1 MNEDD
6 RIMIMSNALH
16 FADISNQTKK
26 WDVCFKWTEYLY
38 EEFWNQGDKEREL
51 GLPLGFLMDR
61 YKTNISCS
69 QVSFI
74 DSFVKP
80 SFETLYILLP
90 KLEQNLKFLDD
101 NRQNWLNLKDY
112 YDNELK
118 KQERNLINN

>member
-1 MNEDD
+1 
-6 RIMIMSNALH
+6 MILSNALH

-51 GLPLGFLMDR
+51 DLPLGFLMDR
-61 YKTNISCS
+61 YKVNISSS

-74 DSFVKP
+74 DTFVKP

-90 KLEQNLKFLDD
+90 KLEQNIKFLDD
-101 NRQNWLNLKDY
+101 NRQNWVNLKDY

-118 KQERNLINN
+118 KLDKTFIKN

>member
-1 MNEDD
+1 MTEDD
-6 RIMIMSNALH
+6 KIMILSNALH

-61 YKTNISCS
+61 YKVNISNS

-74 DSFVKP
+74 DTFVKP

-90 KLEQNLKFLDD
+90 KLEQNIKFLDE
-101 NRQNWLNLKDY
+101 NKQNWINLKDY

-118 KQERNLINN
+118 KLDKTFIKN